1 MLPLGILVLLV
12 GLASVLSG
20 WSAPWPVLGLIAGV
34 GAVVAFIVTAVM
46 IIRQPARLLPEWY
59 RVVEQRRRQGLGPAM
74 PPPRGAV
81 PTMTRRQRWLAVA
94 AMISIAVIAFAL
106 RWPLVPV
113 LAGLSAG
120 LVVLSATRTRD

>member
-59 RVVEQRRRQGLGPAM
+59 RVVEQRQRQGLGPAM